1 MKRTEKTTRMKKN
14 KYFCQNLNYIGFM
27 KIVYLHEIVGH
38 YLSVIIHSN
47 NINIS
52 TVTPPN
58 TFINYEFEDL
68 NDLQSEFDGGDK
80 CESILF
86 GNKIKYLF
94 TKAVIFILENKNYQN
109 FLDDFRLQFLKE
121 NQKSEKETL
130 DLNVLQNT
138 SELIKILYKNI
149 KDVETIIT
157 LDMKS
162 FSSFRTVNFMDDEDE
177 GIDDNDDDED
187 DEDEEK
193 DSKKGVLSYFRA
205 KSHVFPPQQRI
216 KK

>member
-1 MKRTEKTTRMKKN
+1 M
-14 KYFCQNLNYIGFM
+14 NYIGFM

-47 NINIS
+47 NSYIS
-52 TVTPPN
+52 TATPPN
-58 TFINYEFEDL
+58 TFINYEYEDFI
-68 NDLQSEFDGGDK
+68 DLQSEYDEGDK
-80 CESILF
+80 GETILF

-94 TKAVIFILENKNYQN
+94 TRAVIFILENKNYQN
-109 FLDDFRLQFLKE
+109 NLDDFRLQFLKE
-121 NQKSEKETL
+121 NQKTEKETL
-130 DLNVLQNT
+130 DLNVAQNT
-138 SELIKILYKNI
+138 SEIIKILNKNN

-162 FSSFRTVNFMDDEDE
+162 LSSFRTVNFMDDEDG
-177 GIDDNDDDED
+177 GIDD
-187 DEDEEK
+187 DEEK

-205 KSHVFPPQQRI
+205 KSHVFPPDQRI